1 MKPFSSSGSS
11 SISASGSSS
20 SGSVLLGK
28 IHPTSDTLEE
38 SGGTPLGETIQE
50 SGGEP
55 ITGESG
61 GPPITGDQV
70 LFEAGGVPI
79 PFVPQGNAVLGNLQ
93 FVQPARLAGIDAAQ
107 VLRDAAATLEARGKR
122 YDTNGTL
129 SKERS
134 MPDIVARFEA
144 ATGIKM
150 TTAQGYQFM
159 VCLKEERIARDP
171 KGYDNYVDRMAYLA
185 LQLEA
190 GQSPVA

>member
-1 MKPFSSSGSS
+1 
-11 SISASGSSS
+11 
-20 SGSVLLGK
+20 
-28 IHPTSDTLEE
+28 
-38 SGGTPLGETIQE
+38 
-50 SGGEP
+50 
-55 ITGESG
+55 
-61 GPPITGDQV
+61 
-70 LFEAGGVPI
+70 VPI
-79 PFVPQGNAVLGNLQ
+79 PFVPLGGAVLGNLQ
-93 FVQPARLAGIDAAQ
+93 AVQSARLAGIDAAQ

-129 SKERS
+129 FKERS

-171 KGYDNYVDRMAYLA
+171 NGYDNYVDRMAYLA

-190 GQSPVA
+190 SQSPVA